1 MPLTTT
7 GELVTSAAA
16 THSALASFNVIT
28 LEHVEAVIAGA
39 ESVRA
44 PVVLQVSENAV
55 TFHGGHL
62 LPLAR
67 AAVAAAEHAAVPV
80 ALHLDHVRSDTLLH
94 QAADA
99 GFSSVM
105 YDAARL
111 PYAENLA
118 ATRAAVD
125 RAHAQGLWIEAELG
139 QIGGKNGRPPLDAH
153 APGARTDPD
162 EARVFVADSGVDAL
176 AVAIGSS
183 HAMTTRTAALDH
195 ALLKRL
201 SAALDVPLV
210 LHGSSGVPDDELTAA
225 VDRAHAQGLWIEA
238 ELGQIGGKNGRPP
251 LDAHAPGARTDPDEA
266 RVFVADSGVDALA
279 VAIGSSHAMTTR
291 TAALD
296 HALLKRLSAALDV
309 PLVLHG
315 SSGVPDDELTAAV
328 AGGITKVNIGT
339 ALNIALTGAIRDF
352 LAERPE
358 AVDPRSYLTL
368 GREAMTRAVART
380 LQTLGA
386 ATA

>member
-7 GELVTSAAA
+7 GELITRAAA
-16 THSALASFNVIT
+16 ARSAVASFNVIT

-39 ESVRA
+39 ESA

-55 TFHGGHL
+55 RFHGGQL

-67 AAVAAAEHAAVPV
+67 AAVAAAERSAVPV
-80 ALHLDHVRSDTLLH
+80 ALHLDHVQSENLLH
-94 QAADA
+94 QAAEA

-125 RAHAQGLWIEAELG
+125 WAHTQGLWIEAELG

-162 EARVFVADSGVDAL
+162 EARAFVADSGVDAL
-176 AVAIGSS
+176 AVAIGSA
-183 HAMTTRTAALDH
+183 HAMTTRTATLDH

-201 SAALDVPLV
+201 SSTLDVPLV
-210 LHGSSGVPDDELTAA
+210 LHGSSGVPD
-225 VDRAHAQGLWIEA
+225 G
-238 ELGQIGGKNGRPP
+238 
-251 LDAHAPGARTDPDEA
+251 
-266 RVFVADSGVDALA
+266 
-279 VAIGSSHAMTTR
+279 
-291 TAALD
+291 
-296 HALLKRLSAALDV
+296 
-309 PLVLHG
+309 
-315 SSGVPDDELTAAV
+315 ELTAAV
-328 AGGITKVNIGT
+328 AGGIAKVNIGT

-352 LAERPE
+352 LADRPE
-358 AVDPRSYLTL
+358 AVDPRGYLTVA
-368 GREAMTRAVART
+368 REAMTRAVART
-380 LQTLGA
+380 LRTLGA

>member
-210 LHGSSGVPDDELTAA
+210 LHGSSA
-225 VDRAHAQGLWIEA
+225 
-238 ELGQIGGKNGRPP
+238 
-251 LDAHAPGARTDPDEA
+251 
-266 RVFVADSGVDALA
+266 
-279 VAIGSSHAMTTR
+279 
-291 TAALD
+291 
-296 HALLKRLSAALDV
+296 
-309 PLVLHG
+309 
-315 SSGVPDDELTAAV
+315 VPDDELTAAV

>member
-44 PVVLQVSENAV
+44 PVVLQVSEKAV

-225 VDRAHAQGLWIEA
+225 V
-238 ELGQIGGKNGRPP
+238 
-251 LDAHAPGARTDPDEA
+251 
-266 RVFVADSGVDALA
+266 
-279 VAIGSSHAMTTR
+279 
-291 TAALD
+291 
-296 HALLKRLSAALDV
+296 
-309 PLVLHG
+309 
-315 SSGVPDDELTAAV
+315 